1 MSEEKRKKKRSVV
14 SLAKGLAVGAALGAL
29 IGVLFA
35 PKKGSETRKDIEE
48 AFYRAKADVA
58 RKLVKA
64 RKVTAVQYKK
74 AVEDAVKMQA
84 KAIKTLKKTD
94 LNDIKDRL
102 MDGWDKMA
110 NKVAVSVPVKAI
122 KKTVSGKTQLKRKS

>member
-1 MSEEKRKKKRSVV
+1 MKEGKTKKKGSVA

-35 PKKGSETRKDIEE
+35 PKKGTETRKDIEE

-64 RKVTAVQYKK
+64 KKVTSAQYKK

-84 KAIKTLKKTD
+84 KAMKTLKKTD

-110 NKVAVSVPVKAI
+110 DKVATSAPVKAVQKAVT
-122 KKTVSGKTQLKRKS
+122 KKAKKRA

>member
-1 MSEEKRKKKRSVV
+1 MADKPQQQRALGR
-14 SLAKGLAVGAALGAL
+14 GLGAL
-29 IGVLFA
+29 ITQ
-35 PKKGSETRKDIEE
+35 S
-48 AFYRAKADVA
+48 RAKADVA